1 MFKPSSFGGK
11 IAPTVANT
19 ESKTF
24 PPDFSH
30 ALKTLVNMHHVIYRR
45 LPPQGIYFEA
55 LVLEAFTQIKKPFTP
70 IEPTRLN
77 LPAHDLL
84 VEGTRISIKTETGAG
99 TKDMLITITKL
110 CTTEKEPWTP
120 EVLIERVMAHLRR
133 YDVILMLRAVW
144 EHPLIHYQ
152 VLEIPIELLALI
164 EAADLKGSG
173 KRKGRQSLGADVLR
187 NGEKVF
193 RVHFDGSDGK
203 CSVRGIAIQD
213 CRMLSSWDYRVR
225 EG

>member
-1 MFKPSSFGGK
+1 MPDLENK
-11 IAPTVANT
+11 V
-19 ESKTF
+19 F
-24 PPDFSH
+24 PPDFLL
-30 ALKTLVNMHHVIYRR
+30 ALKTLVNVHHSIYRNV
-45 LPPQGIYFEA
+45 PPQGIYFEA

-70 IEPTRLN
+70 IEPSERN

-84 VEGTRISIKTETGAG
+84 VEGIKISIKTEPGAA
-99 TKDMLITITKL
+99 TKHKRITITKL

-120 EVLIERVMAHLRR
+120 GVLIGRVMAHLSR
-133 YDVILMLRAVW
+133 YDVILTLRAVW

-164 EAADLKGSG
+164 NTAELRGSG
-173 KRKGRQSLGADVLR
+173 KREGRQSLGADVYR
-187 NGEKVF
+187 ESDKVF

-203 CSVRGIAIQD
+203 CSVRGIRLQD
-213 CRMLSSWDYRVR
+213 CRLLTSWDYRVR

>member
-1 MFKPSSFGGK
+1 M
-11 IAPTVANT
+11 TDT

-24 PPDFSH
+24 PPDFLH
-30 ALKTLVNMHHVIYRR
+30 ALRTVVNTHHVIYRN

-55 LVLEAFTQIKKPFTP
+55 LVLEAFTQIKKPFTA
-70 IEPTRLN
+70 IKPTTRN

-99 TKDMLITITKL
+99 TKNSRITITKL
-110 CTTEKEPWTP
+110 CTTEKEPWKP
-120 EVLIERVMAHLRR
+120 EVLIKRVMDHLSR

-152 VLEIPIELLALI
+152 VLEIPIGLLGLI
-164 EAADLKGSG
+164 ETANLRGSG
-173 KRKGRQSLGADVLR
+173 KRKGRQSLGTDVLR

-203 CSVRGIAIQD
+203 CSVRGIQIHD